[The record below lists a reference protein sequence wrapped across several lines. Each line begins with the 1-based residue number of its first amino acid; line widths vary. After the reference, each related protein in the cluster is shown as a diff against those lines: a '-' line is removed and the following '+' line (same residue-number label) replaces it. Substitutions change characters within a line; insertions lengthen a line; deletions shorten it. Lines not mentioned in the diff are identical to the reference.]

1 MPGMGDM
8 GPLAPPTLVNLLR
21 PAPSWFFLACCL
33 LAAGLY
39 LAGVLRLRRRGDAWP
54 VARVAAWLVGLV
66 TILLVTCTGIG
77 SYGMAMFSVHMFQHM
92 VLSMLSPILLLM
104 AAPITLA
111 LRALKPSPS
120 RFGPREVIVAVL
132 RSRVARVLT
141 SPLVTLP
148 LFIASLYGLYF
159 TPIFDFLM
167 GSPLGHGYMLVHFLV
182 VGLAFFWP
190 IMGTD
195 PAPHRPPYVFRMLE
209 LFIGMPFHAFF
220 GVAVMQSATLLTTSF
235 AHPPLSWALNPL
247 TDQHTGGGLAW
258 AFSEGPAL
266 LVLAALFT
274 QWYRDEDRAARR
286 RDRAADRDGDQEL
299 AAYNAY
305 LARINQEARGS

>member
-8 GPLAPPTLVNLLR
+8 GPMAPPSLVKLVAF
-21 PAPSWFFLACCL
+21 APSWFFLVCCL

-39 LAGVLRLRRRGDAWP
+39 LAGVARLLRRGDRWP
-54 VARVAAWLVGLV
+54 LARTAAWLGGLATV
-66 TILLVTCTGIG
+66 LLVTCTGIG
-77 SYGMAMFSVHMFQHM
+77 RYGMVLFSVHMFQHM
-92 VLSMLSPILLLM
+92 VLSMLSPILLLL

-111 LRALKPSPS
+111 LRAVRPAPS
-120 RFGPREVIVAVL
+120 RRGPRELLVAVL
-132 RSRVARVLT
+132 RSRVARVVT

-159 TPIFDFLM
+159 SPIFDVLM
-167 GSPLGHGYMLVHFLV
+167 GSPVGHDYMLVHFVV

-220 GVAVMQSATLLTTSF
+220 GIAVMQSASLLTTTF
-235 AHPPLSWALNPL
+235 AHPPVFWGINAL
-247 TDQHTGGGLAW
+247 TDQHTGGAIAW
-258 AFSEGPAL
+258 AFSEAPTL
-266 LVLAALFT
+266 LVLGALFT
-274 QWYRDEDRAARR
+274 QWFRDEDRQARR
-286 RDRAADRDGDQEL
+286 RDRAADRDGDAEL

-305 LARINQEARGS
+305 LARINAEARRR